1 MGRQPPVD
9 PNASTLI
16 GKLGATADRSRA
28 GRLSLSLDGVTVEV
42 AADAAK
48 PALSEARA
56 MFDLTQALVI
66 KDGAA
71 DGSTRAEQTWLAW
84 AEYKVLAYTD
94 AAANSPKDTHLL
106 AKLDRLTALRAQY
119 RKAVDG

>member
-1 MGRQPPVD
+1 MGRQPPTD

-42 AADAAK
+42 DADATK

-56 MFDLTQALVI
+56 MFDLTQSLVI

-71 DGSTRAEQTWLAW
+71 DGSTRAQQAWLAR

-94 AAANSPKDTHLL
+94 AVNVAPKDARLA
-106 AKLDRLTALRAQY
+106 AKLERWTVLRTQY
-119 RKAVDG
+119 RKAVG

>member
-1 MGRQPPVD
+1 MGRQPPTD

-42 AADAAK
+42 DADAAK

-66 KDGAA
+66 QDGAA
-71 DGSTRAEQTWLAW
+71 PGSTRSQQAWLAR
-84 AEYKVLAYTD
+84 AEYKVLSYTD
-94 AAANSPKDTHLL
+94 AVNAAAKDARLA
-106 AKLDRLTALRAQY
+106 AKLDRWTALRDQY
-119 RKAVDG
+119 RSVVK